1 MKSATPFH
9 LPRLSPQ
16 SAMRRN
22 LLLGSSLL
30 LLPGVASRAAAAQAE
45 LPVLNFRGG
54 MWIELSPVIAA
65 AKHFY
70 PGEFNIGT
78 GGVASLTTGEAN
90 IATNAETQLLRETI
104 KNPSIRTIMTVTESF
119 YRIVAM
125 RSRGINSLA
134 DLKGKRV
141 ITPARTSAG
150 YFLVAML
157 ESVGLTESDV
167 TLVPFPRGADTRAA
181 MDEMSEVVKRN
192 EADAVAIWEPEAEDA
207 IHDFGDDAIVFQ
219 DKSVYREIFNL
230 YTTTAMLED
239 PVQRNAIVTYVR
251 AVIDAT
257 AALKA
262 NPEPYWPDVE
272 AVIGYPVSDIRASW
286 GEMDF
291 PIHIVPDLLD
301 VMVKEDVW
309 VAQELGRAPRT
320 REELAQFVDYSVLEE
335 ALLEFPGCAVVI
347 SHDRWFLDR
356 IATHILAFEGDS
368 HVEWFAGNFQEYEA
382 DKKRRLGTD
391 ADQPHRI
398 KYRRLTR

>member
-1 MKSATPFH
+1 MKPRPATALPASVSAT
-9 LPRLSPQ
+9 
-16 SAMRRN
+16 RRA
-22 LLLGSSLL
+22 LLLSSGLL
-30 LLPGVASRAAAAQAE
+30 LLPGFASRALAAQAE

-65 AKHFY
+65 AKRFY

-90 IATNAETQLLRETI
+90 IATNAETQLLRETV

-119 YRIVAM
+119 YRIVGM

-141 ITPARTSAG
+141 IVPARTSAG

-157 ESVGLTESDV
+157 ESVGLQESDV
-167 TLVPFPRGADTRAA
+167 TLVPFPRGADTRTA
-181 MDEMSEVVKRN
+181 MDEMSEVVKRG

-219 DKSVYREIFNL
+219 DKKVYREIFNL

-239 PVQRNAIVTYVR
+239 PVQRNAIVTFVR

-262 NPEPYWPDVE
+262 DPEPYWPDVE
-272 AVIGYPVSDIRASW
+272 AVIGYPVSDISASW

-301 VMVKEDVW
+301 VMVKEEVW
-309 VAQELGRAPRT
+309 VAQELQRTPRT

-335 ALLEFPGCAVVI
+335 AL
-347 SHDRWFLDR
+347 
-356 IATHILAFEGDS
+356 
-368 HVEWFAGNFQEYEA
+368 AG
-382 DKKRRLGTD
+382 R
-391 ADQPHRI
+391 
-398 KYRRLTR
+398 

>member
-1 MKSATPFH
+1 MTPPSPNPFSAT
-9 LPRLSPQ
+9 
-16 SAMRRN
+16 RRR
-22 LLLGSSLL
+22 LLGSAGLL
-30 LLPGVASRAAAAQAE
+30 LLPGLVARSSLAQDT

-65 AKHFY
+65 AKNFY

-90 IATNAETQLLRETI
+90 IATNAETQLLRATVD
-104 KNPSIRTIMTVTESF
+104 NPKIRTIMTVTESF
-119 YRIVAM
+119 YRIVGM

-141 ITPARTSAG
+141 VVPARTSAG

-157 ESVGLTESDV
+157 ESVGLTEADV
-167 TLVPFPRGADTRAA
+167 TLVPFPRGENVIAA
-181 MDEMSEVVKRN
+181 MDEMSELVKRN

-219 DKSVYREIFNL
+219 DKAIYREIFNL
-230 YTTTAMLED
+230 YTTTDMLED
-239 PVQRNAIVTYVR
+239 PVQRNAIVTFVR

-262 NPEPYWPDVE
+262 DPAPYWPQVE
-272 AVIGYPVSDIRASW
+272 AVIGYPVSDISASW

-320 REELAQFVDYSVLEE
+320 REELAQFIDYSVLEE
-335 ALLEFPGCAVVI
+335 AL
-347 SHDRWFLDR
+347 
-356 IATHILAFEGDS
+356 
-368 HVEWFAGNFQEYEA
+368 AG
-382 DKKRRLGTD
+382 R
-391 ADQPHRI
+391 
-398 KYRRLTR
+398 

>member
-1 MKSATPFH
+1 MTKPTRSPAAPASCTSRRRRTLLQAASL
-9 LPRLSPQ
+9 LPLLAAQRLCAQ
-16 SAMRRN
+16 SA
-22 LLLGSSLL
+22 
-30 LLPGVASRAAAAQAE
+30 

-54 MWIELSPVIAA
+54 MWIELSPVVAA
-65 AKHFY
+65 ARNFY

-78 GGVASLTTGEAN
+78 GGVTSLTTGEAN
-90 IATNAETQLLRETI
+90 IATNAETQLLRESV
-104 KNPSIRTIMTVTESF
+104 KNPKIRTIMTVTESF

-134 DLKGKRV
+134 DLKGKRI

-157 ESVGLTESDV
+157 ESVGLTEADV
-167 TLVPFPRGADTRAA
+167 TLVPFPRLDNIIAS
-181 MDEMSEVVKRN
+181 MDEMSEVVLRN

-230 YTTTAMLED
+230 YTTTDMLED
-239 PVQRNAIVTYVR
+239 PASRNAIVTFVR

-257 AALKA
+257 AALKE
-262 NPEPYWPDVE
+262 NPEPYWPQVE
-272 AVIGYPVSDIRASW
+272 EVIGYPVSDIRASW

-309 VAQELGRAPRT
+309 VAQELGRAPRS
-320 REELAQFVDYSVLEE
+320 REELAQFIDYSVLEE
-335 ALLEFPGCAVVI
+335 A
-347 SHDRWFLDR
+347 S
-356 IATHILAFEGDS
+356 
-368 HVEWFAGNFQEYEA
+368 AG
-382 DKKRRLGTD
+382 R
-391 ADQPHRI
+391 
-398 KYRRLTR
+398 